1 MGTRASRF
9 VPCPVSAQVT
19 ARAVHNAR
27 ALGSGHGFRGVSEIG
42 AAAISYLN
50 EYQAFVIT
58 HDQVDFT
65 ALAAVIRGNQFEAVP
80 AQIAAGALFS
90 VVSQ

>member
-1 MGTRASRF
+1 ML
-9 VPCPVSAQVT
+9 P
-19 ARAVHNAR
+19 
-27 ALGSGHGFRGVSEIG
+27 L
-42 AAAISYLN
+42 AAETHFDKNQAI
-50 EYQAFVIT
+50 AIA